1 MPREWRIEGVIRKRS
16 KSAVLNSQ
24 HRPEGAVM
32 DADLDSLLTVF
43 CTADDLLPA
52 KAANA
57 PRMVTDAEVVTLA
70 VAQVLLGF
78 HNSDRRFLAAAKRR
92 LGHLFPQLPTQDAF
106 HKRRARL
113 EASIEWLIGIFASH
127 SPGYRDNMLLLDST
141 PVETARSRETVKRAG
156 DSQLADAIGDAAGYG
171 YSASHS
177 RYFYG
182 MRLHLLTVPDG
193 TPRAAT
199 LWSPERGERDVAISL
214 LARGLHGGETI
225 VADKGYAG
233 AEFASAAAQLGA
245 TIVRP
250 NRKDEPGQAPIIS
263 GIRQRIESIINTTK
277 DTLGL
282 ERHNARTLHNLRV
295 RICVRLLALAA
306 CIAHNHNL
314 GLPSRHL
321 TPYTV

>member
-1 MPREWRIEGVIRKRS
+1 
-16 KSAVLNSQ
+16 
-24 HRPEGAVM
+24 M
-32 DADLDSLLTVF
+32 DADLDSLLTEVF
-43 CTADDLLPA
+43 CTADDLLPT
-52 KAANA
+52 KTGNA
-57 PRMVTDAEVVTLA
+57 RRMVTDAEVVTLA

-78 HNSDRRFLAAAKRR
+78 HNSDRRFLAAAQRR
-92 LGHLFPQLPTQDAF
+92 LKHLFPQIPTQDAF

-127 SPGYRDNMLLLDST
+127 SPGYYDNLLLLDST

-156 DSQLADAIGDAAGYG
+156 DSHLADAIGDAAGYG

-182 MRLHLLTVPDG
+182 MRLHLLTAPDG

-199 LWSPERGERDVAISL
+199 LWSPERGEREVAISL
-214 LARGLHGGETI
+214 LHRGLRGGETI

-233 AEFASAAAQLGA
+233 HEFQAAAAQLGA

-250 NRKDEPGQAPIIS
+250 NRKNEPGLAPIIS
-263 GIRQRIESIINTTK
+263 GIRQRIESIINTAK

-306 CIAHNHNL
+306 CITHNHQL
-314 GLPSRHL
+314 GLPSRNL
-321 TPYTV
+321 VPYTV